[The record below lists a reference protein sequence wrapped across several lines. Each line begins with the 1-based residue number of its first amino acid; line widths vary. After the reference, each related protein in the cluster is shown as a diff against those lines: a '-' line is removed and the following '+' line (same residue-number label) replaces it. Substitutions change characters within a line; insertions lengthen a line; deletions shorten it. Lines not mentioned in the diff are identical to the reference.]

1 MPGRYFDEWKV
12 GDRVEHSISRT
23 VTETDNLLIS
33 TLTHNPQPLH
43 IDHEAAAKTEF
54 GKPLVNSVFT
64 FGLMIGVSV
73 NDTTL
78 GTLVANLGYDKLVFP
93 KPVFVGDTL
102 RSESECIDLRESKSR
117 PNAGHRH
124 LGAPQLQPARRAG
137 VRMHALRAAAEE
149 VRMTEP
155 RSWLFVPADSEK
167 KIGKAIE
174 SEADAVIFDL
184 EDSVAPAQKAAARQI
199 LKDLG
204 KRSGGPQW
212 WVRINPLRT
221 DEHRKDLEMLG
232 IAGIHGVVLPKAEG
246 GADIAELAHRTGN
259 IPIHAIVTE
268 TAASLFGMLS
278 YRDPKS
284 TLAAMSWG
292 AEDLSAALGASSK
305 YDADGSLSYTYKL
318 ARSLCLAGA
327 VAAGVQP
334 VDGVFADFRDD
345 EGLRAEAEAAARE
358 GFTGK
363 LAIHPAQV
371 GVINAAFTPS
381 ADEVAH
387 ARAIV
392 EAFDAEPDAG
402 VLSVGGRMVDRPH
415 LVQAKRVLDRAK

>member
-1 MPGRYFDEWKV
+1 M
-12 GDRVEHSISRT
+12 S
-23 VTETDNLLIS
+23 
-33 TLTHNPQPLH
+33 
-43 IDHEAAAKTEF
+43 
-54 GKPLVNSVFT
+54 
-64 FGLMIGVSV
+64 
-73 NDTTL
+73 
-78 GTLVANLGYDKLVFP
+78 
-93 KPVFVGDTL
+93 
-102 RSESECIDLRESKSR
+102 
-117 PNAGHRH
+117 
-124 LGAPQLQPARRAG
+124 
-137 VRMHALRAAAEE
+137 
-149 VRMTEP
+149 EP

-184 EDSVAPAQKAAARQI
+184 EDSVALQQKAVARQI
-199 LKDLG
+199 LKSLG

-221 DEHRKDLEMLG
+221 DEHRMDLEMLG
-232 IAGIHGVVLPKAEG
+232 IADIHGVVLPKAES

-268 TAASLFGMLS
+268 TPASLFGMLS

-284 TLAAMSWG
+284 PLAAMSWG

-305 YDADGSLSYTYKL
+305 YDSDGSLSFTYKL

-334 VDGVFADFRDD
+334 VDGVFADFKD
-345 EGLRAEAEAAARE
+345 EDGLRAEAEAAARE

-371 GVINAAFTPS
+371 GAINAAFTPS
-381 ADEVAH
+381 AAEVEN

-392 EAFDAEPDAG
+392 EAFEAQPDAG
-402 VLSVGGRMVDRPH
+402 VLSVDGRMVDRPH
-415 LVQAKRVLDRAK
+415 LVQARRVLDRAR